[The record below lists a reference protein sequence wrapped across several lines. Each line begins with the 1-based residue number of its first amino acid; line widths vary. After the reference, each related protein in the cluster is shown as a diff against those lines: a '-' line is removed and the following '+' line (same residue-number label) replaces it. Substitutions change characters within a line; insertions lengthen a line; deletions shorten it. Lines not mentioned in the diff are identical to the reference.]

1 MMLDFRPRHACR
13 KADSLRS
20 FEFVGPFRGHDVR
33 PPRWRVS
40 SVGFPVSAIAGEVTP
55 LLVIDSGRLDRLAV
69 VLVFN
74 DYVNFEVC

>member
-13 KADSLRS
+13 KAARYAHLN
-20 FEFVGPFRGHDVR
+20 FVAPFRGHDVR

-69 VLVFN
+69 VLIFN

>member
-1 MMLDFRPRHACR
+1 
-13 KADSLRS
+13 
-20 FEFVGPFRGHDVR
+20 
-33 PPRWRVS
+33 
-40 SVGFPVSAIAGEVTP
+40 VSAIAGEVTP